1 MPVAVLQGI
10 QEMVKT
16 NMDLARR
23 TLENQERVQSS
34 KKLRDSALSS
44 LTNHQR
50 RLMKLCFLHL
60 KDGYDRWTL
69 CLDDVPLSSTF
80 KDLVEKKDN
89 SSILNQLES
98 LTSCYNCRPNKTL
111 WLKFIKTDGFL
122 GPVGSSL
129 GGFSVFMFIPG

>member
-1 MPVAVLQGI
+1 MGEMSWGSTLASQGGTAGAPQKTIHAPSSSASTGTADPVVAVLQGM
-10 QEMVKT
+10 QELVKT

-60 KDGYDRWTL
+60 KDGYDCWTL
-69 CLDDVPLSSTF
+69 FLDDDPLSSTF

-98 LTSCYNCRPNKTL
+98 LTS
-111 WLKFIKTDGFL
+111 
-122 GPVGSSL
+122 
-129 GGFSVFMFIPG
+129 